1 MPSTSTTFLG
11 FKLRRWRCWCS
22 DGARRRGDYFRR
34 LNKDTHSHQSQ
45 HQLHRKLSCAEEV
58 IRERKRGKYS
68 KDRTETQ
75 DLKRTRKFNELRTS
89 LRSLGLLPGLFLL
102 NLSDLIKQSST
113 ILVTLILTFLGF
125 RMKNSTLIES
135 INQSTSCF
143 DLPTFVLFES
153 LVHQFVH
160 WRLIEK
166 YVCLQNEMGICSTFM
181 KFFFC
186 ISLKFTDC
194 FGIHDQICMVDFVVL
209 PVNLFQFP

>member
-22 DGARRRGDYFRR
+22 DGARRRSDYFRR
-34 LNKDTHSHQSQ
+34 LNKGTHSHQSQ
-45 HQLHRKLSCAEEV
+45 HQLHRKPSCAEEV

-125 RMKNSTLIES
+125 RMKNLTLIES
-135 INQSTSCF
+135 INQSSICLILLHLFCWKTYCMNVFTEDWLKSM
-143 DLPTFVLFES
+143 FVCKMKWEFVQPWWSFFLYIFEVYWLFWFTWSNLYGLLCS
-153 LVHQFVH
+153 LA
-160 WRLIEK
+160 
-166 YVCLQNEMGICSTFM
+166 C
-181 KFFFC
+181 
-186 ISLKFTDC
+186 
-194 FGIHDQICMVDFVVL
+194 
-209 PVNLFQFP
+209 